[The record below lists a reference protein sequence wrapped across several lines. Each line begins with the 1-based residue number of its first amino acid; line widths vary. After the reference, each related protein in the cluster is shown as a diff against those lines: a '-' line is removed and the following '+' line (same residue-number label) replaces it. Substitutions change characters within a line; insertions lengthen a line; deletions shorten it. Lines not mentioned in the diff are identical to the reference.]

1 MMGSSLFDMFRNQ
14 SSGASHPMAQMLQ
27 QFNQFKSGFSGD
39 PKQEVQKLL
48 QSGQMSQEQFQKL
61 SQAATQFQKMM
72 GGRF

>member
-1 MMGSSLFDMFRNQ
+1 MRSSLFNMIQ
-14 SSGASHPMAQMLQ
+14 GMSSFSNHPMGQMLQ